1 MNKSKDNCTAM
12 IVGKKAT
19 IDGSTI
25 IARDEDGY
33 GGINEK
39 TFVVHEAKDYDE
51 EYVSKYNGLKLHL
64 KYLLLNNFLQTI
76 LLFYLHLYILFLFF
90 SL

>member
-25 IARDEDGY
+25 IARDEDC
-33 GGINEK
+33 
-39 TFVVHEAKDYDE
+39 
-51 EYVSKYNGLKLHL
+51 
-64 KYLLLNNFLQTI
+64 LLYT
-76 LLFYLHLYILFLFF
+76 
-90 SL
+90 SPSPRDP

>member
-1 MNKSKDNCTAM
+1 MKKSKDNCTAM

-39 TFVVHEAKDYDE
+39 LFVVHEAKDYDE
-51 EYVSKYNGLKLHL
+51 DYVSKYNGMAASGLLHQQQM
-64 KYLLLNNFLQTI
+64 LQKVAGMSKELMNIT
-76 LLFYLHLYILFLFF
+76 
-90 SL
+90 

>member
-1 MNKSKDNCTAM
+1 MKKSKDNCTAM

-39 TFVVHEAKDYDE
+39 LFVVHEAKDYDE
-51 EYVSKYNGLKLHL
+51 DYVSKYNQQQM
-64 KYLLLNNFLQTI
+64 LQKVAGMSKELMNIT
-76 LLFYLHLYILFLFF
+76 
-90 SL
+90 

>member
-1 MNKSKDNCTAM
+1 MKKSKDNCTAM

-39 TFVVHEAKDYDE
+39 LFVVHEAKDYDC
-51 EYVSKYNGLKLHL
+51 YTNSRC
-64 KYLLLNNFLQTI
+64 FRR
-76 LLFYLHLYILFLFF
+76 
-90 SL
+90 SLG

>member
-25 IARDEDGY
+25 IAREIGRAH
-33 GGINEK
+33 
-39 TFVVHEAKDYDE
+39 V
-51 EYVSKYNGLKLHL
+51 
-64 KYLLLNNFLQTI
+64 
-76 LLFYLHLYILFLFF
+76 
-90 SL
+90 

>member
-39 TFVVHEAKDYDE
+39 LFVVHEAKDYDE

-64 KYLLLNNFLQTI
+64 TELQKDYPENI
-76 LLFYLHLYILFLFF
+76 NVII
-90 SL
+90 SEV

>member
-1 MNKSKDNCTAM
+1 MKKSKDNCTAM

-39 TFVVHEAKDYDE
+39 LFVVHEAKDYDE
-51 EYVSKYNGLKLHL
+51 DYV
-64 KYLLLNNFLQTI
+64 
-76 LLFYLHLYILFLFF
+76 
-90 SL
+90 

>member
-1 MNKSKDNCTAM
+1 MKKSKDNCTAM

-39 TFVVHEAKDYDE
+39 LFVVHEAKDYDE
-51 EYVSKYNGLKLHL
+51 DYVSKYNGLKLHL
-64 KYLLLNNFLQTI
+64 KGGLLHQQQMLQKVAGMSKELMNIT
-76 LLFYLHLYILFLFF
+76 
-90 SL
+90 

>member
-39 TFVVHEAKDYDE
+39 LFVVHEAKDYDE
-51 EYVSKYNGLKLHL
+51 EYVSKYNGFG
-64 KYLLLNNFLQTI
+64 N
-76 LLFYLHLYILFLFF
+76 
-90 SL
+90 SLCYPLMTSASFKI